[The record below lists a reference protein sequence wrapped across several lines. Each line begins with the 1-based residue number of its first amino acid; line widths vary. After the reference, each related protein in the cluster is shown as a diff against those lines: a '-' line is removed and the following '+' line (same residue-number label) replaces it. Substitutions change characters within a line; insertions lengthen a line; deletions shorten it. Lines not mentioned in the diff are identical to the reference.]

1 VKRTKDEKKMKKKFL
16 LMDQWQKKILENYE
30 DLYKNV
36 HPENDEFYA
45 VWNVRIYYF
54 LSLLLVSIK
63 E

>member
-1 VKRTKDEKKMKKKFL
+1 
-16 LMDQWQKKILENYE
+16 MDQWQKKILENYE